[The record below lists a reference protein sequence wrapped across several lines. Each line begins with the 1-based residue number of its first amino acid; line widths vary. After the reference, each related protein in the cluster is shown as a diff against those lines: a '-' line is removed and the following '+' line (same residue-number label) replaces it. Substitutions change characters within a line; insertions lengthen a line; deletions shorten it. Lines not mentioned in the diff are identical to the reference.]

1 MMELLKF
8 SGQHRTFNIPR
19 EIGIKG
25 IRFGIFLLE
34 DQTGASVLSMET
46 KHRGDAEGLNI
57 EILQEWLTGRGKQPV
72 TWETLTNTLR
82 DAGLTVL
89 ASDIEAVK
97 MYVTQGFDC
106 FCFPT
111 MYSKTCRPVIKL

>member
-8 SGQHRTFNIPR
+8 SGQHRTVNIPQ
-19 EIGIKG
+19 EIGPG
-25 IRFGIFLLE
+25 WMRFGILLLE
-34 DQTGASVLSMET
+34 DGTGASVISMNT
-46 KHRGDAEGLNI
+46 KHSGDTEGLNI

-72 TWETLTNTLR
+72 TWKTLTNTLR

-97 MYVTQGFDC
+97 LYT
-106 FCFPT
+106 
-111 MYSKTCRPVIKL
+111 Y

>member
-34 DQTGASVLSMET
+34 DETGASVLSMET
-46 KHRGDAEGLNI
+46 KHRGDAEKLNF

-72 TWETLTNTLR
+72 TWKTLTNTLR
-82 DAGLTVL
+82 DVGLAVL

-97 MYVTQGFDC
+97 LYT
-106 FCFPT
+106 
-111 MYSKTCRPVIKL
+111 Y